1 MKITTQLHG
10 TAIAL
15 FIFAISNVSSV
26 YINAVKNDS
35 RVVNYAG
42 IVRGGTQRLVK
53 LEITGENTEELVT
66 KLDKI
71 VKGLIQGDRTLELPP
86 ATDETFLSKMKEVE
100 GAWINLKRTIAQARQ
115 EPKYRNALVKQSEDY
130 FELANQAVSAAEE
143 FSQEKAQRLQ
153 AIQLFIF
160 ALNLIIL
167 GIILVIVRNMSSSL
181 QKSVST
187 IASTSTQIASA
198 IEQQERITVQQAISA
213 KQVTSTMDELDA
225 SSQQSAEQAEA
236 SAGGANQ
243 ALALAEQGT
252 KTVQH
257 TLKEMSLLKEGVE
270 AIAQQILHL
279 SEQTN
284 QIGGVSTLVADL
296 ANQTNMLALNAAV
309 EAARAGE
316 NGKGFAVVAVEIRK
330 LADQS
335 KKSAER
341 INTLVTDIQSAIN
354 STVMVT
360 DKGTKTVAEGMHLT
374 QGTAT
379 SFIGVAD
386 SINNIFLHSQQISLN
401 ANQQALA
408 TRQVV
413 TAMNNLT
420 IAAGETAGG
429 IAQIKVGTQQL
440 KEAAQN
446 LKVMV

>member
-10 TAIAL
+10 IAIA
-15 FIFAISNVSSV
+15 FFVFAIINVASV
-26 YINAVKNDS
+26 YMNAVKNDS
-35 RVVNYAG
+35 KVVNYAG

-53 LEITGENTEELVT
+53 LEIAGKDSTDLAA

-71 VKGLIQGDRTLELPP
+71 INGLIRGDRTLELDPVREP
-86 ATDETFLSKMKEVE
+86 DFLDKMKEVE
-100 GAWINLKRTIAQARQ
+100 SAWLKLKQTISKAKQ
-115 EPKYRNALVKQSEDY
+115 EPKYRNNLLQQSENH
-130 FELANQAVSAAEE
+130 FKLANEAVFAAEK
-143 FSQEKAQRLQ
+143 FSQAKVQILQ
-153 AIQLFIF
+153 AIQLLIF
-160 ALNLIIL
+160 AFNVLTL
-167 GIILVIVRNMSSSL
+167 GIILVIARNIASTL

-225 SSQQSAEQAEA
+225 SSQQSAEQASA

-243 ALALAEQGT
+243 ALTLAEEGT

-257 TLKEMSLLKEGVE
+257 TLKEMSLLKEDVE
-270 AIAQQILHL
+270 AIAEHILQL

-284 QIGGVSTLVADL
+284 QIGGISSLVADL

-330 LADQS
+330 LAEQS
-335 KKSAER
+335 KKSAEK

-354 STVMVT
+354 STTMVT
-360 DKGTKTVAEGMHLT
+360 DKGTKTVAEGMQLT

-379 SFIGVAD
+379 SFVGVAD

-420 IAAGETAGG
+420 LAAGETAGG
-429 IAQIKVGTQQL
+429 ISQIKVGTQQL
-440 KEAAQN
+440 KEATQN
-446 LKVMV
+446 LKAMV

>member
-15 FIFAISNVSSV
+15 FIFAISNLASV
-26 YINAVKNDS
+26 YINAVKNDG

-53 LEITGENTEELVT
+53 LEITGKNVDELVV
-66 KLDKI
+66 KLDRI
-71 VKGLIQGDRTLELPP
+71 VNGLIKGDRTLELPP
-86 ATDETFLSKMKEVE
+86 ATDKAFLSKMKEVE
-100 GAWINLKRTIAQARQ
+100 TAWLNLKQTIAQARQ

-143 FSQEKAQRLQ
+143 LSQEKVQRLQ

-167 GIILVIVRNMSSSL
+167 GIILVIIRNMASSL
-181 QKSVST
+181 QKSIST
-187 IASTSTQIASA
+187 IAATSTQIACA
-198 IEQQERITVQQAISA
+198 IEQQERITVQQAVSV

-225 SSQQSAEQAEA
+225 SSEQSAEQAEA
-236 SAGGANQ
+236 SAGGASQ
-243 ALALAEQGT
+243 ALTLAQGGT
-252 KTVQH
+252 KTVHH
-257 TLKEMSLLKEGVE
+257 TLGEMSLLKEDVE
-270 AIAQQILHL
+270 AIAQQILNL

-284 QIGGVSTLVADL
+284 QIGGISTFVADL

-335 KKSAER
+335 KKSADK

-354 STVMVT
+354 STVVVT
-360 DKGTKTVAEGMHLT
+360 DKGTKTVAEGMQFT
-374 QGTAT
+374 QKTAA

-401 ANQQALA
+401 AKQQALA

-420 IAAGETAGG
+420 FAAQETASG
-429 IAQIKVGTQQL
+429 ITQIKVGTQQL
-440 KEAAQN
+440 KEATQH
-446 LKVMV
+446 LKLMV

>member
-1 MKITTQLHG
+1 MKITTQLHSI
-10 TAIAL
+10 AIA
-15 FIFAISNVSSV
+15 FFVFAISNVASV
-26 YINAVKNDS
+26 YLNAVKNDS

-53 LEITGENTEELVT
+53 LEIAGKDGNDIAA

-71 VKGLIQGDRTLELPP
+71 INGLIRGDRTLELSPV
-86 ATDETFLSKMKEVE
+86 TEQDFLSKMKEVE
-100 GAWINLKRTIAQARQ
+100 SAWLNLKQTISKVKQ
-115 EPKYRNALVKQSEDY
+115 EPKYRNDLLKQSEDY
-130 FELANQAVSAAEE
+130 FELANQAVSAAEK
-143 FSQEKAQRLQ
+143 FSQEKVQRLQ
-153 AIQLFIF
+153 AIQLCIF
-160 ALNLIIL
+160 AFNLITL
-167 GIILVIVRNMSSSL
+167 GIILVIARNIASTL

-225 SSQQSAEQAEA
+225 SSQQSAEQASA

-243 ALALAEQGT
+243 ALTLAEEGT

-257 TLKEMSLLKEGVE
+257 TLKEMSLLKEDVE
-270 AIAQQILHL
+270 AIAGHILQL
-279 SEQTN
+279 SEQTS
-284 QIGGVSTLVADL
+284 QIGGISTLVADL

-330 LADQS
+330 LAEQS
-335 KKSAER
+335 KKSAEK

-360 DKGTKTVAEGMHLT
+360 DKGTKTVAEGMQLT

-413 TAMNNLT
+413 TAMNELT

-440 KEAAQN
+440 KLATQN
-446 LKVMV
+446 LKLMV

>member
-1 MKITTQLHG
+1 MKITTQLHSI
-10 TAIAL
+10 AIA
-15 FIFAISNVSSV
+15 FFVFAISNVASV
-26 YINAVKNDS
+26 YLNAVKNDS

-53 LEITGENTEELVT
+53 LEIAGKDGNNIAA

-71 VKGLIQGDRTLELPP
+71 INGLIRGDRTLELSPV
-86 ATDETFLSKMKEVE
+86 TEQDFLSKMKEVE
-100 GAWINLKRTIAQARQ
+100 SAWLNLKQTISKVKQ
-115 EPKYRNALVKQSEDY
+115 EPKYRNDLLKQSEDY
-130 FELANQAVSAAEE
+130 FELANQAVSAAEK
-143 FSQEKAQRLQ
+143 FSQEKVQRLQ
-153 AIQLFIF
+153 AIQLCIF
-160 ALNLIIL
+160 AFNLITL
-167 GIILVIVRNMSSSL
+167 GIILVIARNIASTL

-243 ALALAEQGT
+243 ALTLAEEGT

-257 TLKEMSLLKEGVE
+257 TLKEMSLLKEDVE
-270 AIAQQILHL
+270 AIAGHILQL
-279 SEQTN
+279 SEQTS
-284 QIGGVSTLVADL
+284 QIGGISTLVADL

-330 LADQS
+330 LADES
-335 KKSAER
+335 KKSAEK

-360 DKGTKTVAEGMHLT
+360 DKGTKTVAEGMQLT

-413 TAMNNLT
+413 TAMNELT

-440 KEAAQN
+440 KLATQN
-446 LKVMV
+446 LKLMV

>member
-10 TAIAL
+10 IAIA
-15 FIFAISNVSSV
+15 FFVFAISNVASV
-26 YINAVKNDS
+26 YLNAVKSDS

-53 LEITGENTEELVT
+53 LEIAGKDGNNIAA

-71 VKGLIQGDRTLELPP
+71 INGLIRGDRTLELSPV
-86 ATDETFLSKMKEVE
+86 TEQDFLSKMKEVE
-100 GAWINLKRTIAQARQ
+100 SAWLNLKQTISKARQ
-115 EPKYRNALVKQSEDY
+115 EPKYRNDLLKQSEDY
-130 FELANQAVSAAEE
+130 FELANQAVSAAEK
-143 FSQEKAQRLQ
+143 FSQEKVQRLQ
-153 AIQLFIF
+153 AIQLCIF
-160 ALNLIIL
+160 AFNLITL
-167 GIILVIVRNMSSSL
+167 GIILVIARNIALTL

-243 ALALAEQGT
+243 ALTLAEEGT

-257 TLKEMSLLKEGVE
+257 TLEEMSLLKEDVE
-270 AIAQQILHL
+270 AIAGHILQL

-284 QIGGVSTLVADL
+284 QIGGISTLVADL

-330 LADQS
+330 LADES
-335 KKSAER
+335 KKSAEK

-360 DKGTKTVAEGMHLT
+360 DKGTKTVAEGMQLT

-413 TAMNNLT
+413 TAMNELT

-440 KEAAQN
+440 KLATQN
-446 LKVMV
+446 LKLMV